1 MKKTYTMS
9 PAALA
14 ARRKGAAAATEAR
27 GGVAGRKWLSVRL
40 AGDTVEKI
48 DTKRGV
54 LSRDRY
60 VASRV

>member
-9 PAALA
+9 PSALA
-14 ARRKGAAAATEAR
+14 ARKKGSLAATKAR

-40 AGDTVEKI
+40 AGETVEKI
-48 DTKRGV
+48 DNKRGV